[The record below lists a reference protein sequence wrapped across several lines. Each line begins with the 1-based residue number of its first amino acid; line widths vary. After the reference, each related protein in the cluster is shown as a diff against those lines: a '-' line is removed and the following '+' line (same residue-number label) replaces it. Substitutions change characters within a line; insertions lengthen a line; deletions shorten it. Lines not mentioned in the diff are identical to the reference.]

1 MQSGAPEEGL
11 RIHKHRKPQF
21 TSDQSSEQV
30 GIRRVREGWTRVM
43 YSLASQ
49 TKLECH
55 LRIYEKIC
63 VRRTFYVVAKMLTVL
78 PEHALVLFGNKYHFS
93 SDL

>member
-1 MQSGAPEEGL
+1 MLANPVQLGAPEEGL
-11 RIHKHRKPQF
+11 RTQKRRNPQF

-43 YSLASQ
+43 YSLVSQ

-63 VRRTFYVVAKMLTVL
+63 VRRTLYVAAKMLI
-78 PEHALVLFGNKYHFS
+78 LVLVDS
-93 SDL
+93 ST